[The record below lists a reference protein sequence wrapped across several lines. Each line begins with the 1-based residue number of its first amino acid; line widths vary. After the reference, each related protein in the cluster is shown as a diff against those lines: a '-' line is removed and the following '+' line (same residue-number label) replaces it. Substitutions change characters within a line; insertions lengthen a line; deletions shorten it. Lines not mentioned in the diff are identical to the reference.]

1 MQDVL
6 WGFETGKLSEGELP
20 FAIDLAQLRFFYP
33 QLWLQA
39 TLDKENILQQYLAK
53 DFTEFDS
60 RPVPA
65 AYVFSRMFLPAMGNV
80 GNKFYS
86 LTACVLAM
94 QALLRAEEHRRK
106 YGEYPETLSNLPI
119 DPFSGKPMLYRY
131 GTTDVTELV
140 LQLTEVP
147 SMTKDE
153 PSHKHY
159 ESTSQSRQAKVVQ
172 VWSVGHNGQNEGG
185 ISGAT
190 INGKDD
196 PCARIRLE

>member
-1 MQDVL
+1 M
-6 WGFETGKLSEGELP
+6 
-20 FAIDLAQLRFFYP
+20 LAL
-33 QLWLQA
+33 
-39 TLDKENILQQYLAK
+39 
-53 DFTEFDS
+53 
-60 RPVPA
+60 
-65 AYVFSRMFLPAMGNV
+65 
-80 GNKFYS
+80 
-86 LTACVLAM
+86 

-159 ESTSQSRQAKVVQ
+159 ELTSQSRQAKVVQ
-172 VWSVGHNGQNEGG
+172 VWSVGPNGQNEGG